1 MNGYE
6 VMAQALKAEGTEFLV
21 AFPAQRLIDVAARAG
36 IRPIICR
43 QERAGVN
50 MADGFS
56 RVSNGR
62 KIGVFTMQQGP
73 GAENAFGGVA
83 QAYADSVPVL
93 VLPGGEPHARRGVP
107 PTFDAVPNYKG
118 VTKWGAVIHRPDD
131 ITAMVRRAYAQLK
144 HGRLGP
150 VMLEM
155 PTDVMGAEVSD
166 GATEH
171 TPVPRFTGAASGE
184 DVRDLVA
191 ALLKAKEPM
200 ICAGA
205 GIFYAE
211 AFDELIEFAELTK
224 IPVMTSHAG
233 KSCFPETHPLS
244 LGVGGI
250 SRTLMV
256 HNFLHATDFVLGIGT
271 SFTRN
276 TFTAAMP
283 NNVLLAQV
291 TNCAEDINK
300 DYDVAFGAIGDAK
313 VVLRQMIEEVK
324 RQVGAGGRADSSG
337 VVDRIAQM
345 REEWMGQWE
354 PHLTS
359 SEVPISP
366 YRVLRELQLAVD
378 VDNTIITH
386 DSGYPREQF
395 LPFWQPTKPHG
406 YLGWGKSTQLGYGL
420 GLALGAKLAA
430 PERQVINVMGDA
442 AFGMAGLDL
451 ETASR
456 AGIAILTVVLNNGVM
471 THYHDHMPFAT
482 EKWQLNE
489 LGGNYAAVAEGL
501 GVFAQR
507 VSAPGELAGAI
518 RKAIAMNQSG
528 KPALIEV
535 MTKEEETVS
544 RFTQGY

>member
-6 VMAQALKAEGTEFLV
+6 VMAQALKAEGVEFMV
-21 AFPAQRLIDVAARAG
+21 AFPAQRLIDVAAKAG

-56 RVSNGR
+56 RVHNGR
-62 KIGVFTMQQGP
+62 KIGVFSMQQGP

-83 QAYADSVPVL
+83 QAYADSVPIL
-93 VLPGGEPHARRGVP
+93 VLPGGEPHGRRGIH
-107 PTFDAVPNYKG
+107 PTFDAVPNYQG
-118 VTKWGAVIHRPDD
+118 ITKWGAVIHRPED
-131 ITAMVRRAYAQLK
+131 IAIMARRAYAQLK

-155 PTDVMGAEVSD
+155 PGDVMGMEVPA
-166 GATEH
+166 GADKY
-171 TPVPRFTGAASGE
+171 TPVPRFASMASAE
-184 DVRDLVA
+184 DVRDLVT
-191 ALLKAKEPM
+191 ALLKAKDPM

-211 AFDELIEFAELTK
+211 ATDELIEFAELIN

-233 KSCFPETHPLS
+233 KSAFPENHPLA
-244 LGVGGI
+244 LGVGAI

-256 HNFLHATDFVLGIGT
+256 HRFLQTTDFVLGVGT

-283 NNVLLAQV
+283 NNVVMAQV

-313 VVLRQMIEEVK
+313 LVLRQMIEEVK
-324 RQVGAGGRADSSG
+324 RQLGVGGRGDVNGA
-337 VVDRIAQM
+337 VDRISQLK
-345 REEWMGQWE
+345 EEWLGQWE
-354 PHLTS
+354 PHFTS
-359 SEVPISP
+359 NEVPISP
-366 YRVLRELQLAVD
+366 YRVIRELQRAVD

-386 DSGYPREQF
+386 DSGYPREQ
-395 LPFWQPTKPHG
+395 LVPFWQPTKPHG

-420 GLALGAKLAA
+420 GLAMGAKLAA
-430 PERQVINVMGDA
+430 PERQVINIMGDA

-451 ETASR
+451 ETANR
-456 AGIAILTVVLNNGVM
+456 AGIAILTIVLNNGVM
-471 THYHDHMPFAT
+471 THYHEHMPYAT
-482 EKWQLNE
+482 EHWDLNQ
-489 LGGNYAAVAEGL
+489 LGGNYSAVAEGL
-501 GVFAQR
+501 GVYAQR
-507 VSAPGELAGAI
+507 VNAPDQLAGAI
-518 RKAIAMNQSG
+518 RKAIATNQEG

-544 RFTQGY
+544 RF

>member
-1 MNGYE
+1 VNGNE
-6 VMAQALKAEGTEFLV
+6 VMAQALKAEGVEFVV
-21 AFPAQRLIDVAARAG
+21 AFPAQQLIDVAAKAG

-83 QAYADSVPVL
+83 QAYADSVPIL
-93 VLPGGEPHARRGVP
+93 VLPSGEPHGRRGIQ

-118 VTKWGAVIHRPDD
+118 ITKWGAVIHRPDD
-131 ITAMVRRAYAQLK
+131 ITSMVRRAFTHLK

-155 PTDVMGAEVSD
+155 PTDVMGVEVAED
-166 GATEH
+166 AAQY
-171 TPVPRFTGAASGE
+171 TPVRRFASAASSE

-191 ALLKAKEPM
+191 ALLKAKDPI

-211 AFDELIEFAELTK
+211 AFAELIEFAELTN

-233 KSCFPETHPLS
+233 KSSFPETHPLA

-256 HNFLHATDFVLGIGT
+256 HRFLHSTDFVLGIGT

-300 DYDVAFGAIGDAK
+300 DYDIAFGAIGDAK
-313 VVLRQMIEEVK
+313 LVLRQLIEEVK
-324 RQVGAGGRADSSG
+324 RQIGVEGRGDVGG
-337 VVDRIAQM
+337 VVDRIAQQ
-345 REEWMGQWE
+345 REEWMGEWE
-354 PHLTS
+354 PRLTS
-359 SEVPISP
+359 NEVPISP

-395 LPFWQPTKPHG
+395 LPFWRPTKPHG

-456 AGIAILTVVLNNGVM
+456 AGIAILTIVLNNGVM
-471 THYHDHMPFAT
+471 THYHDHMPYAT
-482 EKWQLNE
+482 EHWDLNKM
-489 LGGNYAAVAEGL
+489 GGNYAAVAEGL

-507 VSAPGELAGAI
+507 VNAPGQLAAAI
-518 RKAIAMNQSG
+518 RKAIATNQGG

-544 RFTQGY
+544 RFTQSY

>member
-6 VMAQALKAEGTEFLV
+6 VMAQALKAEGVEFMV
-21 AFPAQRLIDVAARAG
+21 AFPAQRLIDVAAIAG

-56 RVSNGR
+56 RVNNGR
-62 KIGVFTMQQGP
+62 KIGVFSMQQGP

-83 QAYADSVPVL
+83 QAYADSVPIL
-93 VLPGGEPHARRGVP
+93 VLPGGEPHGRRGIH
-107 PTFDAVPNYKG
+107 PTFDAVPNYQG
-118 VTKWGAVIHRPDD
+118 ITKWGAVIHRPED
-131 ITAMVRRAYAQLK
+131 IAIMARRAYAQLK

-155 PTDVMGAEVSD
+155 PGDVMGAEVPA
-166 GATEH
+166 GADKY
-171 TPVPRFTGAASGE
+171 TPVPRFASMASSE
-184 DVRDLVA
+184 DVRDLVT
-191 ALLKAKEPM
+191 ALLKAKDPI

-211 AFDELIEFAELTK
+211 ATDELIEFAELTN

-233 KSCFPETHPLS
+233 KSAFPENHPLA
-244 LGVGGI
+244 LGVGAI

-256 HNFLHATDFVLGIGT
+256 HRFLQTTDFVLGVGT

-283 NNVLLAQV
+283 NNVVMAQV

-300 DYDVAFGAIGDAK
+300 DYDVAYGAIGDAK
-313 VVLRQMIEEVK
+313 LVLRQLIEEVK
-324 RQVGAGGRADSSG
+324 SQLGVGGRGDVNNA
-337 VVDRIAQM
+337 VDRISQLK
-345 REEWMGQWE
+345 EEWLGQWE
-354 PHLTS
+354 PHFTS
-359 SEVPISP
+359 NEVPISP
-366 YRVLRELQLAVD
+366 YRVIRELQRAVD

-386 DSGYPREQF
+386 DSGYPREQ
-395 LPFWQPTKPHG
+395 LVPFWQPTKPHG

-420 GLALGAKLAA
+420 GLAMGAKLAA
-430 PERQVINVMGDA
+430 PERQVINIMGDA

-456 AGIAILTVVLNNGVM
+456 AGIAILTIVLNNGVM
-471 THYHDHMPFAT
+471 THYHDHMPYAT
-482 EKWQLNE
+482 EHWQLNQ
-489 LGGNYAAVAEGL
+489 LGGNYSAVAEGL

-507 VSAPGELAGAI
+507 VNAPDQLAGAI
-518 RKAIAMNQSG
+518 RKAIAKNQEG
-528 KPALIEV
+528 KSALIEV

-544 RFTQGY
+544 RF

>member
-6 VMAQALKAEGTEFLV
+6 VMAQALKAEGVEFLV
-21 AFPAQRLIDVAARAG
+21 AFPAQRLIDVAAAAG
-36 IRPIICR
+36 IRPILCR

-62 KIGVFTMQQGP
+62 KVGVFSMQQGP

-83 QAYADSVPVL
+83 QAYADSVPIL
-93 VLPGGEPHARRGVP
+93 VLPGGEPHQRRGIH
-107 PTFDAVPNYKG
+107 PTFDSVPNYRG
-118 VTKWGAVIHRPDD
+118 ITKWGAVIHRPDD
-131 ITAMVRRAYAQLK
+131 ITSMVRRAFTQLK

-150 VMLEM
+150 VMVEM
-155 PTDVMGAEVSD
+155 PGDVMGADVAAE
-166 GATEH
+166 AANY
-171 TPVPRFTGAASGE
+171 TPVRRFAGAASAE
-184 DVRDLVA
+184 DVRDLVT
-191 ALLKAKEPM
+191 ALLKAKDPI

-211 AFDELIEFAELTK
+211 ATDELIEFAELTH

-233 KSCFPETHPLS
+233 KSAFPETHPLA
-244 LGVGGI
+244 LGVGAI

-256 HNFLHATDFVLGIGT
+256 HRFLQTTDFVLGVGT

-283 NNVLLAQV
+283 NNVILAQV

-300 DYDVAFGAIGDAK
+300 DYDVVYGAIGDAK
-313 VVLRQMIEEVK
+313 LVLRQMIEEAK
-324 RQVGAGGRADSSG
+324 RQLGANGRGDVNG
-337 VVDRIAQM
+337 VTDRISQLK
-345 REEWMGQWE
+345 EEWLGQWE
-354 PHLTS
+354 PHFTTN
-359 SEVPISP
+359 EVPISP
-366 YRVLRELQLAVD
+366 YRVLRELQLAVN

-395 LPFWQPTKPHG
+395 VPFWQPTKPHG
-406 YLGWGKSTQLGYGL
+406 YIGWGKSTQLGYGL

-456 AGIAILTVVLNNGVM
+456 AGIAILTIVLNNGVM
-471 THYHDHMPFAT
+471 THYHEHMPYAT
-482 EKWQLNE
+482 EHWKLNQ
-489 LGGNYAAVAEGL
+489 LGGNYSAVAEGL

-507 VSAPGELAGAI
+507 VKTPDQLAPAI
-518 RKAIAMNQSG
+518 RKAIATNQEG

-535 MTKEEETVS
+535 LTKEEETVS
-544 RFTQGY
+544 RF

>member
-6 VMAQALKAEGTEFLV
+6 VMAQALKAEGVEFMV
-21 AFPAQRLIDVAARAG
+21 AFPAQRLIDVAAIAG

-56 RVSNGR
+56 RVNNGR
-62 KIGVFTMQQGP
+62 KIGVFSMQQGP

-83 QAYADSVPVL
+83 QAYADSVPIL
-93 VLPGGEPHARRGVP
+93 VLPGGEPHGRRGIH
-107 PTFDAVPNYKG
+107 PTFDAVPNYQG
-118 VTKWGAVIHRPDD
+118 ITKWGAVIHRPED
-131 ITAMVRRAYAQLK
+131 IAIMARRAYAQLK

-155 PTDVMGAEVSD
+155 PGDVMGAEVPA
-166 GATEH
+166 GADKY
-171 TPVPRFTGAASGE
+171 TPVPRFTSAASAE
-184 DVRDLVA
+184 DVRDLVT
-191 ALLKAKEPM
+191 ALLKAKDPI

-211 AFDELIEFAELTK
+211 ATDELIEFAELTN

-233 KSCFPETHPLS
+233 KSAFPENHPLA
-244 LGVGGI
+244 LGVGAI

-256 HNFLHATDFVLGIGT
+256 HRFLQTTDFVLGVGT

-283 NNVLLAQV
+283 NNVILAQV

-300 DYDVAFGAIGDAK
+300 DYDVAYGAIGDAK
-313 VVLRQMIEEVK
+313 LVLRQMIEEVK
-324 RQVGAGGRADSSG
+324 SQLGAGGRGDVNNAT
-337 VVDRIAQM
+337 DRISQLK
-345 REEWMGQWE
+345 EEWLGQWE
-354 PHLTS
+354 PHFTS

-366 YRVLRELQLAVD
+366 YRVIRELQLAVD

-386 DSGYPREQF
+386 DSGYPREQ
-395 LPFWQPTKPHG
+395 LVPFWQPTKPHG

-420 GLALGAKLAA
+420 GLAMGAKLAA
-430 PERQVINVMGDA
+430 PERQVINIMGDA

-451 ETASR
+451 ETANR
-456 AGIAILTVVLNNGVM
+456 AGIAILTIVLNNGVM
-471 THYHDHMPFAT
+471 THYHDHMPYAT
-482 EKWQLNE
+482 EHWKLNQ
-489 LGGNYAAVAEGL
+489 LGGNYSAVAEGL

-507 VSAPGELAGAI
+507 VNAPDQLAGAI
-518 RKAIAMNQSG
+518 RKAIAKNQEG

-544 RFTQGY
+544 RF

>member
-6 VMAQALKAEGTEFLV
+6 VMAQALKAEGVEFMV
-21 AFPAQRLIDVAARAG
+21 AFPAQRLIDVAAIAG

-56 RVSNGR
+56 RVNNGR
-62 KIGVFTMQQGP
+62 KIGVFSMQQGP

-83 QAYADSVPVL
+83 QAYADSVPIL
-93 VLPGGEPHARRGVP
+93 VLPGGEPHGRRGIH
-107 PTFDAVPNYKG
+107 PTFDAVPNYRG
-118 VTKWGAVIHRPDD
+118 ITKWGAVIHRPED
-131 ITAMVRRAYAQLK
+131 IAIMARRAYAQLK
-144 HGRLGP
+144 HGRLAP

-155 PTDVMGAEVSD
+155 PGDVMGVEVPA
-166 GATEH
+166 GADKY
-171 TPVPRFTGAASGE
+171 TPVPRFTSAASAE
-184 DVRDLVA
+184 DVRDLVT
-191 ALLKAKEPM
+191 ALLKAKDPI

-211 AFDELIEFAELTK
+211 ATDELIEFAELTN

-233 KSCFPETHPLS
+233 KSAFPETHPLA
-244 LGVGGI
+244 LGVGAI

-256 HNFLHATDFVLGIGT
+256 HRFLQTTDFVLGVGT

-283 NNVLLAQV
+283 NNVVMAQV

-300 DYDVAFGAIGDAK
+300 DYNVAYGAIGDAK
-313 VVLRQMIEEVK
+313 LVLRQMIEEVK
-324 RQVGAGGRADSSG
+324 SQLGANGRGDVNNA
-337 VVDRIAQM
+337 VDRISQLK
-345 REEWMGQWE
+345 EEWLGQWE
-354 PHLTS
+354 PHFTS
-359 SEVPISP
+359 NEVPISP
-366 YRVLRELQLAVD
+366 YRVIRELQLAVD

-386 DSGYPREQF
+386 DSGYPREQ
-395 LPFWQPTKPHG
+395 LVPFWQPTKPHG

-420 GLALGAKLAA
+420 GLAMGAKLAA

-451 ETASR
+451 ETAGR
-456 AGIAILTVVLNNGVM
+456 AGIAILTIVLNNGVM
-471 THYHDHMPFAT
+471 THYHEHMPYAT
-482 EKWQLNE
+482 EHWQLNQ
-489 LGGNYAAVAEGL
+489 LGGNYSAVAEGL

-507 VSAPGELAGAI
+507 VNAPDQLAGAI
-518 RKAIAMNQSG
+518 RKAIATNQEG
-528 KPALIEV
+528 KPTLIEV

-544 RFTQGY
+544 RF